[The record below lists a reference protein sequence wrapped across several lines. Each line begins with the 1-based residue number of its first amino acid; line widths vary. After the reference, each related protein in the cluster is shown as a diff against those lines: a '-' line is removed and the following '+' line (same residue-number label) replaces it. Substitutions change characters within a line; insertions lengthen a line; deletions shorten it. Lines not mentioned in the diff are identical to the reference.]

1 MKTRTAVVLSLLA
14 LSLSVAPGI
23 ALAQGDKPAAPP
35 GMDHAAMEAAVKA
48 ATPGEHH
55 KHLQHM
61 VGDWTYSS
69 KMWTAPGQPA
79 MDSKGTIH
87 SDSIL
92 GGRYVLSVYKGDM
105 MGQPFEGHSTD
116 GYDNNTGKFVS
127 SWVDNMGTGIMNSTG
142 SCDAPCKVV
151 TMTSEPMFDPMSG
164 KKMAS
169 KEVTTWVDDNNFK
182 FEMFAVDPAGGP
194 EMKVMEVMAKRK

>member
-1 MKTRTAVVLSLLA
+1 MKIRTAVVLSLFA
-14 LSLSVAPGI
+14 LSLVPVAV
-23 ALAQGDKPAAPP
+23 LAQGDKPAPPP
-35 GMDHAAMEAAVKA
+35 GMDKAGMEAAMKA

-55 KHLQHM
+55 KHLQHL

-69 KMWTAPGQPA
+69 KMWMAPGQPA
-79 MDSKGTIH
+79 MESNGTIH
-87 SDSIL
+87 ADSIL

-116 GYDNNTGKFVS
+116 GYDNTTGKYVS

-142 SCDAPCKVV
+142 SCDTPCKVV
-151 TMTSEPMFDPMSG
+151 TMNSEPMFDPMSG

-169 KEVTTWVDDNNFK
+169 KEVITWADDNNFK

-194 EMKVMEVMAKRK
+194 TMKVMEVAAKRK